1 MLFALTRSFAA
12 AAITAAVFLIYQQ
25 FENHVLNPVIMSRT
39 VKVNPLLVIIALL
52 ISVDVGN
59 WLGGTLAA
67 FVAALLAIPAAAVTQ
82 VVVREFWG
90 PTAAAS
96 PDAQDQAARQP
107 SQPSSGPR
115 LFPAS

>member
-1 MLFALTRSFAA
+1 
-12 AAITAAVFLIYQQ
+12 
-25 FENHVLNPVIMSRT
+25 
-39 VKVNPLLVIIALL
+39 LLVIIALL

-67 FVAALLAIPAAAVTQ
+67 FVAALFAIPAAAVAQ

-90 PTAAAS
+90 PMAPAS
-96 PDAQDQAARQP
+96 PDAQDQAVRQP

-115 LFPAS
+115 